1 MLEDSDSG
9 DCDDDIDDGNALPLL
24 FRVPV
29 SELRPFVL
37 PQQDLRAPQ
46 PRRDVFGCV
55 LCHQYLKDPVGC
67 GDCAGRFCRGCAEQL
82 LPSSPSSSLPY
93 SDRENQV
100 SDGSLFRECPV
111 CHSLF
116 TLPKAD
122 PILAWSM
129 CTLNLPCRYA
139 ACHAV
144 LPPAQI
150 VQHESTCAL
159 VRVQCRFHGYGC
171 TWTGTLGDYLEQHK
185 GAGGCPLAKVEHG
198 LEQFRLVLQ
207 QCEAEVVVKEEAA
220 MTKEGCLRV
229 IRELLS
235 LRDSVR
241 VHQAKRALLM
251 PSASVGSSGKS
262 FETTSSPRDNNA
274 SLIQAVKRFKD
285 ESTSLQMQEKFL
297 MKAIHSLQ
305 QEGPRRASPNTLGGR
320 VLTTRSNRIE
330 SSP

>member
-1 MLEDSDSG
+1 MAFSSMLEDSDYS
-9 DCDDDIDDGNALPLL
+9 DYDDIDDGKALPLL

-29 SELRPFVL
+29 AELRPFVL
-37 PQQDLRAPQ
+37 PHQDLRAPQ
-46 PRRDVFGCV
+46 PRRDDFGCV

-82 LPSSPSSSLPY
+82 LPSSPSPSFDP
-93 SDRENQV
+93 EKKA

-207 QCEAEVVVKEEAA
+207 QCEAEVVVEEGAA
-220 MTKEGCLRV
+220 MSKEGRLRV

-251 PSASVGSSGKS
+251 PSASVGSSGKR
-262 FETTSSPRDNNA
+262 FEAPLPRDNNV

-285 ESTSLQMQEKFL
+285 ESTSLQMQQKFL